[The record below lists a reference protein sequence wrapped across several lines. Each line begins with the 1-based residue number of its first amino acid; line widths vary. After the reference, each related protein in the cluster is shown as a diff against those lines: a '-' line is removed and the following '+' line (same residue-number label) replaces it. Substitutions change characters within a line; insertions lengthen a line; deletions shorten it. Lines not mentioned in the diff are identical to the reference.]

1 MHITFSYPEKQK
13 AYDEMFDFDLK
24 PREHYREIY
33 EQLSTFKTLDFK
45 EKENLSKIVSVNQGI
60 TFTVYSD
67 GKGIERIF
75 PFDLIPRIIIK
86 SEWDKIEAGV
96 QQRLKALNMFLK
108 DIYHEQHIV
117 KDKIIPEEI
126 IRSCPD
132 FNKEMVGVQVP
143 HDIYT
148 HIAGIDIIRDADGEY
163 CVLEDNLRT
172 PSGISYV
179 LENRVIM
186 KRIFPEI
193 FKENSVLR
201 IDNYPAILYDMLKRI
216 APEQKSNPVV
226 VLLTPGVYNSAYY
239 EHVFLA
245 SQMGIQL
252 VENYDLIV
260 QDSRVYMRT
269 IEGLQQVDV
278 IYKRIDDDFLDPVVF
293 RKDSMLGVPGLF
305 DVYKKG
311 NVALVNS
318 IGNGIGDD
326 KSVYI
331 YVPDMIKYYL
341 NESPILKSIPTYKM
355 SDVNQRKE
363 AFSRMDKL
371 VVKSTNQSGGYG
383 MLIGNTATEEEIDEY
398 KKKIIENPR
407 NYIAQP
413 IISLSTAPCFINDQ
427 IEPRHIDFRPFAI
440 YSPDGIRLIPG
451 GLTRVALRK
460 GSLVVNSSQGGGSK
474 DTWVVN

>member
-1 MHITFSYPEKQK
+1 MNITFSYPEKQPS
-13 AYDEMFDFDLK
+13 YDEMFESFLK
-24 PREHYREIY
+24 PREHYREIFD
-33 EQLSTFKTLDFK
+33 QLSTFEALEFK
-45 EKENLSKIVSVNQGI
+45 EKENLSKLVSINQGI
-60 TFTVYSD
+60 TFTVYND

-75 PFDLIPRIIIK
+75 PFDLIPRIVIK

-96 QQRLKALNMFLK
+96 QQRLKALNMFLN
-108 DIYHEQHIV
+108 DIYHEQQII
-117 KDKIIPEEI
+117 KDKIIPEDI
-126 IRSCPD
+126 ILTCPD
-132 FNKEMVGVQVP
+132 YNKQMIGVNVP
-143 HDIYT
+143 HGIYT
-148 HIAGIDIIRDADGEY
+148 HIAGIDIIRDAEGEY

-193 FKENSVLR
+193 FKESSVLR
-201 IDNYPAILYDMLKRI
+201 IDNYPAMLYDMLKSL
-216 APEQKSNPVV
+216 APEHQSNPVV

-260 QDSRVYMRT
+260 QDYKVYMRT
-269 IEGLQQVDV
+269 IEGLKQVDV
-278 IYKRIDDDFLDPVVF
+278 IYKRIDDNFLDPIVF
-293 RKDSMLGVPGLF
+293 KKDSMLGVPGLF
-305 DVYKKG
+305 ECYKKG
-311 NVALVNS
+311 NVVLVNA
-318 IGNGIGDD
+318 IGNGIADD
-326 KSVYI
+326 KSIYI

-363 AFSRMDKL
+363 AFGKMDQL
-371 VVKSTNQSGGYG
+371 VIKATNQSGGYG
-383 MLIGNTATEEEIDEY
+383 MLIGNTATEEEIEEY

-413 IISLSTAPCFINDQ
+413 IISLSTAPCFINDK

-440 YSPDGIRLIPG
+440 YSPDGIKLIPG
-451 GLTRVALRK
+451 GLTRVALKK

-474 DTWVVN
+474 DTWVVI